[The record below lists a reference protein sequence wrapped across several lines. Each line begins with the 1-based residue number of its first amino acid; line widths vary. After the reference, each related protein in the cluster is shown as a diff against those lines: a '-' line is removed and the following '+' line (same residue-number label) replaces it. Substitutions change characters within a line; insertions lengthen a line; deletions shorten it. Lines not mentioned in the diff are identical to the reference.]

1 MPAKRILCSKLN
13 APFNQIARPPDW
25 VVDARHLRCRSGGAW
40 NEGGPG
46 VSLAVHDWEEQSIIP

>member
-13 APFNQIARPPDW
+13 APFNQIASPADW
-25 VVDARHLRCRSGGAW
+25 ASNARHLRRWSGGAW

-46 VSLAVHDWEEQSIIP
+46 VSLAAHDWEQQSIIP